1 MPQVRNEAKKTRTV
15 EHSSLS
21 NIQMELIKLYST
33 DLDHDELMELK
44 ELLVTHFSQKAI
56 DEAGNI
62 WTEKKLSEKTMD
74 DWLNNKMRNY
84 AGGQA
89 GNIRR

>member
-1 MPQVRNEAKKTRTV
+1 MPQVRNKAKKSRAV

-33 DLDHDELMELK
+33 DLDHDELMKLK
-44 ELLVTHFSQKAI
+44 ELLVEHFSQKAI
-56 DEAGNI
+56 DEADNI

-74 DWLNNKMRNY
+74 DWLNNKMSNY
-84 AGGQA
+84 AGG
-89 GNIRR
+89 